1 MGLFYKDKKPPA
13 KEKISDK
20 IQKSQP
26 TSIIDTRP
34 TPVDI
39 LGGTSVGDKDY
50 NKQIDDLM
58 EANNQDG
65 FDYLEFAKNINN
77 SLPLT
82 EAQKY
87 QAAGQIL
94 DSMKIDVNIIIMSAN
109 LYIKRIDEYKDK
121 FDVSIARSKEEEISK
136 KQESIANKQKLIQ
149 QLTVQIQEE
158 SGNIQRM
165 TMEID
170 NSNNKLKAHET
181 AFNRA
186 VSTRKSLINLH
197 INNIKTY
204 LQNGKPT

>member
-1 MGLFYKDKKPPA
+1 MGLFFKDKKPPTR
-13 KEKISDK
+13 EKISEK

-26 TSIIDTRP
+26 VSIISTGP
-34 TPVDI
+34 TPVDMV
-39 LGGTSVGDKDY
+39 GTTTVGDKDY
-50 NKQIDDLM
+50 NKQIDDLI
-58 EANNQDG
+58 EANNQEG

-82 EAQKY
+82 EEQKY

-94 DSMKIDVNIIIMSAN
+94 SSMKIDVNIILMSAN

-121 FDVSIARSKEEEISK
+121 FDVSMARSKEEEISK

-165 TMEID
+165 TEEID
-170 NSNNKLKAHET
+170 VSNNKLKAHET

-186 VSTRKSLINLH
+186 VDNRKSLINLH

-204 LQNGKPT
+204 LQKPSKP